1 MLLNQAVQRGL
12 LGVVALVV
20 IRGAVCCPL
29 GLPVDGLHAR
39 PRGGDLRRS
48 EAVRCSS
55 MAQSAACRLP
65 PAGAY
70 ACVTSFGCSTRHVVG
85 LPGSCLSP
93 PSASGRDCQYAP
105 EADRSHSTRR
115 GLNGRSSK
123 R

>member
-1 MLLNQAVQRGL
+1 VLLNQAVQRGL

-55 MAQSAACRLP
+55 MAQSAACRRLRMRHLVRVFDSPCGWVARKLP
-65 PAGAY
+65 IATVGFWPGA
-70 ACVTSFGCSTRHVVG
+70 
-85 LPGSCLSP
+85 
-93 PSASGRDCQYAP
+93 
-105 EADRSHSTRR
+105 
-115 GLNGRSSK
+115 
-123 R
+123 